1 MRFLTGLSKLF
12 IVDVLHEQPSFLFGY
27 DSSEFRNL
35 CALLLVCQLPQLY
48 AFPQLMR
55 YVSSLLDFLN
65 VAKGCHSNSIGF
77 EHRHAVDS
85 GKEPSLQ
92 IAIHSRIAT
101 QMQWNQASGPS
112 ESRSKL
118 FQHVLCE
125 TCVTQ
130 IQVNKFMIV
139 FHELDKILY
148 QVLVGFTHHFFVIHF
163 LWGICVSYVVP
174 WDIQILKLS
183 VLDQSRWQFQY
194 RFWTQEVPRNIEV
207 SEVTVFHDMA

>member
-1 MRFLTGLSKLF
+1 MAKYSVKYKHAILMRFLTGLSKLF

-77 EHRHAVDS
+77 EHRHAVNS

-101 QMQWNQASGPS
+101 QMQ
-112 ESRSKL
+112 
-118 FQHVLCE
+118 
-125 TCVTQ
+125 
-130 IQVNKFMIV
+130 
-139 FHELDKILY
+139 
-148 QVLVGFTHHFFVIHF
+148 
-163 LWGICVSYVVP
+163 
-174 WDIQILKLS
+174 
-183 VLDQSRWQFQY
+183 
-194 RFWTQEVPRNIEV
+194 
-207 SEVTVFHDMA
+207 